1 MPVYPGLS
9 KKIKE
14 QQQIKAYA
22 NIIQRD
28 RPGSTPARQWN
39 LTALAMKF
47 RVVKDARIK
56 GMGLFL
62 RGQGKLPRSGV
73 WRGQGMKL

>member
-14 QQQIKAYA
+14 QQQNKAYA
-22 NIIQRD
+22 NIIQGD
-28 RPGSTPARQWN
+28 GSGSTPSRQWN

-47 RVVKDARIK
+47 RVGKDARVK

-62 RGQGKLPRSGV
+62 
-73 WRGQGMKL
+73 